1 MFNRYL
7 QFRTVLGAGG
17 VFLDGEG
24 VYNNK
29 ELTIEQGIKAI
40 NQFAYLERSNNE
52 GSV

>member
-7 QFRTVLGAGG
+7 QLRTVLGAGG
-17 VFLDGEG
+17 VFLDGG
-24 VYNNK
+24 RIQQQRVNDR
-29 ELTIEQGIKAI
+29 TRRRAI